1 MGTNIG
7 LASLQFQTS
16 NRQWLLAEPK
26 WKANVTLLTSLF
38 SANGVNEVQTITIT
52 GSPTGGELGV
62 LSFGGV
68 STGDPSVDAT
78 LPYNA
83 TAAQVLAAIEGLPYL
98 GESEEMLYIGVGN
111 ATVTGPTSG
120 VYTVTF
126 VGQLA
131 GANMP
136 QLQVTGAAF
145 TGGTSPAVASATSTA
160 GQPGIFPNGYIPCG
174 TVLGLQT
181 SSGLYGPYNTGASD
195 GTQTAAG
202 ILFDDCEVVVPW
214 NGAEL
219 TQIGGA
225 MIVNDA
231 VVSQMLLPVQAG
243 PGAIDS
249 GGKTALSQIRFQP

>member
-7 LASLQFQTS
+7 LQSQQFQTS
-16 NRQWLLAEPK
+16 NRQWLLSEPK
-26 WKANVTLLTSLF
+26 WKANVTLDATKF
-38 SANGVNEVQTITIT
+38 SANGTNEVQTITVS
-52 GSPTGGELGV
+52 GSPTGGTLGV

-68 STGDPSVDAT
+68 STGDPSVDPT

-98 GESEEMLYIGVGN
+98 GPSEEMLYIGVGN
-111 ATVTGPTSG
+111 VTVTLSGG

-136 QLQVTGAAF
+136 QLVVTGTAL
-145 TGGTSPAVASATSTA
+145 TGGTTPAVATATSTA
-160 GQPGIFPNGYIPCG
+160 GQPGIYPNGYIPCG
-174 TVLGLQT
+174 TVLGKVT
-181 SSGLYGPYNTGASD
+181 ATGLYGPYNSSASD

-202 ILFDDCEVVVPW
+202 ILFDDCEVVIPW
-214 NGAEL
+214 NNAEL

-225 MIVNDA
+225 MVVNDA
-231 VVSQMLLPVQAG
+231 VVSQMMLPVQSG

-249 GGKTALSQIRFQP
+249 GGKTALAQINFQA